1 MRTIVPASLALTA
14 LIAVMATPAA
24 AATRTYS
31 VTGFEK
37 IRVEGPYAVTLKV
50 GPAASAVATGDQR
63 AIDRLAIEVQNRTLI
78 VRTDRQAWGG
88 WNQENPGRV
97 ALSVTTPTLTAA
109 MLAGS
114 GSIAID
120 RAKAQRFDLTVSG
133 SGSASIDA
141 LETDRAFLSMV
152 GTGELAVAGKAAQT
166 RASLQGS
173 GTIDGTKL
181 ATDDLDLS
189 VTGSGDGHFA
199 ARRTAKVSSTG
210 SGDVSVAGTAACT
223 VASVG
228 SGQVRCGR

>member
-1 MRTIVPASLALTA
+1 MRTLPLAFA
-14 LIAVMATPAA
+14 LAATLSAPVA

-50 GPAASAVATGDQR
+50 GTGGSAVATGDQR
-63 AIDRLAIEVQNRTLI
+63 AIDRLRVEVQNRTLI

-88 WNQENPGRV
+88 WDKDNAGKV

-109 MLAGS
+109 VLAGS
-114 GSIAID
+114 GSIAIN
-120 RAKAQRFDLTVSG
+120 RAKAQRFDLAVSG

-141 LETDRAFLSMV
+141 LETDRAFLSLV
-152 GTGELAVAGKAAQT
+152 GTGTLTVAGKASQT

-173 GTIDGTKL
+173 GTIDGAKL
-181 ATDDLDLS
+181 AADDLDLS
-189 VTGSGDGHFA
+189 VTGSGDAAFA
-199 ARRTAKVSSTG
+199 ARRTAKVASAG
-210 SGDVSVAGTAACT
+210 SGDVTVAGTAACT
-223 VASVG
+223 VTSAG